1 MTATLHEAEC
11 IVLRHLAGA
20 EKRARPRFGGTVVVF
35 GDGPEVKAE
44 ILNSM
49 LGCSPPLISVTGVYP
64 VGSSV
69 AIRHDYELTEA
80 GRIALGHCD
89 EVRADRSVTLSDEEF
104 GLESN

>member
-11 IVLRHLAGA
+11 IVLRHLAGG
-20 EKRARPRFGGTVVVF
+20 EKRAQLPFNGIVVF
-35 GDGPEVKAE
+35 DDGPEVKAE
-44 ILNSM
+44 VLDYM
-49 LGCSPPLISVTGVYP
+49 RGCSPPLISLTGVYP

-89 EVRADRSVTLSDEEF
+89 EVKADRSVTLSDEEF